1 LILLNLDKIIE
12 FRNTHFKNTEVFK
25 DAFVKRMITL
35 ANDCL
40 AVGDYI
46 INLRTEYEK
55 YLDKTE
61 KDEIGTQRDKY
72 KILKDILESLS
83 NMWYL

>member
-1 LILLNLDKIIE
+1 
-12 FRNTHFKNTEVFK
+12 
-25 DAFVKRMITL
+25 MITL